1 MFQNPAA
8 EKMEPV
14 YGAGA
19 CACVVGV
26 RTRPIRSVEQC
37 GLDIGTGTGG
47 AGAAVAAPTKLL
59 GSN

>member
-1 MFQNPAA
+1 
-8 EKMEPV
+8 MEPV